1 MATTKKKPY
10 GSDPAGCVGSNC
22 DWIHIGRSGLS
33 CTEGFGDC
41 IPAEFL
47 LAETSTFHEAL
58 LEEASIKMNRI
69 LHRIP
74 ADLKGRKLA
83 FATMSNGVLLAWVD
97 HNAPPPASKIV
108 SRKSDEKTIR
118 KALKLKAATS
128 KASKKTSKKR

>member
-1 MATTKKKPY
+1 MATTKKKPT
-10 GSDPAGCVGSNC
+10 GDSDPAGCVGTTC
-22 DWIHIGRSGLS
+22 DWLFHGKGGFS
-33 CTEGFGDC
+33 CNEGYGDC

-47 LAETSTFHEAL
+47 LADPSAFHDAL

-74 ADLKGRKLA
+74 ANLQGKKLA

-97 HNAPPPASKIV
+97 HNAPPPGSKTV
-108 SRKSDEKTIR
+108 SRKSDEKTIK

-128 KASKKTSKKR
+128 KPGKKR

>member
-1 MATTKKKPY
+1 MATTKTKPS
-10 GSDPAGCVGSNC
+10 GGTDPAGCVGTNC

-47 LAETSTFHEAL
+47 LAETSVFHDEL

-74 ADLKGRKLA
+74 ADSKGRKLA
-83 FATMSNGVLLAWVD
+83 FAIMGDGALLAWVD
-97 HNAPPPASKIV
+97 HNVPPPGSKIV
-108 SRKSDEKTIR
+108 NRKSDEKTIK

-128 KASKKTSKKR
+128 KPGKKR